1 MKQFIIT
8 VLGVIVGGFILLVL
22 PFIMIIMFAGIASIF
37 TPSGEKDNS
46 LLVYDLSTIVED
58 RKADDPMSVLK
69 VAYGENSGSLGLNQ
83 VIAALDQAASDDKIS
98 ALMLT
103 GDESGANY
111 STMKEILPYIE
122 KFKESGKSVYYYNE
136 STSQSALYLASAA
149 DAVYVMPEGS
159 VAIYGLQSTNMFYK
173 GALEKFGLNM
183 QVIRH
188 GKYKSAVEPY
198 MLDKMSPASKE
209 QTQRMVDIIWSDV
222 KTTIAENRG
231 IDPKV
236 IDEYA
241 DKLDFVTTES
251 ALRDNLIDSVM
262 YRDEFISMLKEEL
275 GVDEKDDINSISI
288 AEYNTTTSDPTGSVA
303 VIYAEGEINAGSNEG
318 DQQNIYGDDLARTI
332 RKARRDDK
340 IKAIVLRVNSPGGSI
355 EGSEVIWREVKSAAA
370 VKPLVVSMGE
380 YAASGGYYISCP
392 ADKIYAENTTLTGS
406 IGVFGVVPCVEKAAN
421 SIGITFDSTKSNKSG
436 MPSLVNPLDEIQMD
450 YLQKSIEHG
459 YATFI
464 GHCASGRHTTTE
476 HIDSIGQGRVWTGED
491 ALKIG
496 LVDEI
501 GTLNDAIEY
510 AAAQAE
516 LGDDYSVRELPS
528 LDDSFTSMM
537 KKMGMNAK
545 ASIGHFIF
553 GETYDMMEKAKKM
566 ASKPSIEARMEY
578 DIVIK

>member
-8 VLGVIVGGFILLVL
+8 VLGVLVGGFILLVL

-37 TPSGEKDNS
+37 TPSNEKDNS
-46 LLVYDLSTIVED
+46 LLIYDLSTIVED

-553 GETYDMMEKAKKM
+553 GETYDMMVKAKKM

>member
-37 TPSGEKDNS
+37 TPSNEKDNS
-46 LLVYDLSTIVED
+46 LLIYDLSTIVED

-392 ADKIYAENTTLTGS
+392 ADKIFAENTTLTGS